1 MRSMTGFGRAQIQF
15 QNDII
20 TLEVASVNKRNLE
33 VLLSSPKEWQAF
45 EIHASQKV
53 KSKIYRGRIRISASI
68 EQQSGKTSSLFNKD
82 QLGSDF
88 SEFKKLLQEY
98 GTSIEIKGETILEL
112 LKLRN
117 SNDSHAIP
125 ITEVDEILDGLLS
138 DALEKLLEMK
148 NQEGNALRK
157 DMSGRV
163 SQIAKLVSK
172 IESESLNIAH
182 EWKEKLFQRLSNAG
196 LQIDLDDERVL
207 KEITIFAEKS
217 DISEEITRLN
227 SHILQ
232 LHTTFELAE
241 SIGRK
246 IEFLLQEIGRELN
259 TICSKSTKIQCTQI
273 ALDARNELEK
283 LREQALNVE

>member
-1 MRSMTGFGRAQIQF
+1 MTGFGRAQIQF

-20 TLEVASVNKRNLE
+20 TLELASVNKRNLE

-53 KSKIYRGRIRISASI
+53 KSKIYRGRIRISVSI

-125 ITEVDEILDGLLS
+125 ITKVDEILDGLLS

-232 LHTTFELAE
+232 LHTTFEQPE

>member
-20 TLEVASVNKRNLE
+20 TLELASVNKRNLE

-53 KSKIYRGRIRISASI
+53 KSKIYRGRIRISVSI
-68 EQQSGKTSSLFNKD
+68 EQESGKTSSLFNKD

-157 DMSGRV
+157 DMSERV
-163 SQIAKLVSK
+163 SLISRLVSK
-172 IESESLNIAH
+172 IESESLNIAQ
-182 EWKEKLFQRLSNAG
+182 EWKEKLLQRLSNAG

-207 KEITIFAEKS
+207 KEVTIFAEKS

-232 LHTTFELAE
+232 LHTTFEQAE

>member
-1 MRSMTGFGRAQIQF
+1 MTGFGRAQIQF

-20 TLEVASVNKRNLE
+20 TLELASVNKRNLE

-53 KSKIYRGRIRISASI
+53 KSKIYRGRIRISVSI

-82 QLGSDF
+82 QLDSDF

-117 SNDSHAIP
+117 SNDSNAIP

-157 DMSGRV
+157 DMSERV
-163 SQIAKLVSK
+163 SLISRLVSK
-172 IESESLNIAH
+172 IESESLNIAQ

-232 LHTTFELAE
+232 LHTTFEQPE

>member
-53 KSKIYRGRIRISASI
+53 KSKIYRGRIRISVSI

-125 ITEVDEILDGLLS
+125 ITKVDEILDGLLS

-163 SQIAKLVSK
+163 SHIAKLVSK

-232 LHTTFELAE
+232 LHTTFEQPE

>member
-15 QNDII
+15 LNDII

-33 VLLSSPKEWQAF
+33 VILSSPKEWQAF

-53 KSKIYRGRIRISASI
+53 KSKIYRGRIRISVSI

-82 QLGSDF
+82 QLSSDF
-88 SEFKKLLQEY
+88 SELKKLLQEY
-98 GTSIEIKGETILEL
+98 GTTIEIKGETILEL

-157 DMSGRV
+157 DMSERV
-163 SQIAKLVSK
+163 SLISRLVSK
-172 IESESLNIAH
+172 IESESLNIAQ

-232 LHTTFELAE
+232 LHTTFEQAE

>member
-20 TLEVASVNKRNLE
+20 TLELASVNKRNLE

-53 KSKIYRGRIRISASI
+53 KSKIYRGRIRISVSI
-68 EQQSGKTSSLFNKD
+68 EQQSGKASSLFNKD

-88 SEFKKLLQEY
+88 SELKKLLQEY

-148 NQEGNALRK
+148 NQEGNSLRK
-157 DMSGRV
+157 DMSERV
-163 SQIAKLVSK
+163 SLISRLVSK
-172 IESESLNIAH
+172 IESESLNIAL

-232 LHTTFELAE
+232 LHTTFEQAE

-246 IEFLLQEIGRELN
+246 IEFLLQEMGRELN

>member
-1 MRSMTGFGRAQIQF
+1 KQYGF
-15 QNDII
+15 
-20 TLEVASVNKRNLE
+20 SVNKRNLE

-53 KSKIYRGRIRISASI
+53 KSKIYRGRIRISVSI

-82 QLGSDF
+82 QLSSDF

-148 NQEGNALRK
+148 NHNVMISFRNCIWARPNPVILLIRK
-157 DMSGRV
+157 S
-163 SQIAKLVSK
+163 
-172 IESESLNIAH
+172 
-182 EWKEKLFQRLSNAG
+182 FQA
-196 LQIDLDDERVL
+196 DL
-207 KEITIFAEKS
+207 
-217 DISEEITRLN
+217 
-227 SHILQ
+227 
-232 LHTTFELAE
+232 
-241 SIGRK
+241 
-246 IEFLLQEIGRELN
+246 
-259 TICSKSTKIQCTQI
+259 
-273 ALDARNELEK
+273 
-283 LREQALNVE
+283 

>member
-20 TLEVASVNKRNLE
+20 TLELASVNKRNLE

-53 KSKIYRGRIRISASI
+53 KSKIYRGRIRISVSI

-82 QLGSDF
+82 QLDSDF

-117 SNDSHAIP
+117 SNDSLAIP

-157 DMSGRV
+157 DMSERV
-163 SQIAKLVSK
+163 SLISRLVSK
-172 IESESLNIAH
+172 IESESLNIAQ

-232 LHTTFELAE
+232 LHTTFEQPE

>member
-53 KSKIYRGRIRISASI
+53 KSKIYRGRIRISVSI

-82 QLGSDF
+82 QLSSDF

-125 ITEVDEILDGLLS
+125 ITEVNEILDGLLS

-157 DMSGRV
+157 DMSERV
-163 SQIAKLVSK
+163 SLIAKLVSK
-172 IESESLNIAH
+172 IESESLNIAQ

-232 LHTTFELAE
+232 LHTTFEQAE

>member
-15 QNDII
+15 LNDII

-53 KSKIYRGRIRISASI
+53 KSKIYRGRIRISVSI

-82 QLGSDF
+82 QLSSDF

-157 DMSGRV
+157 DMSERV
-163 SQIAKLVSK
+163 SLIARLVSK
-172 IESESLNIAH
+172 IESESLNIAQ

-232 LHTTFELAE
+232 LHTTFEQAE

>member
-53 KSKIYRGRIRISASI
+53 KSKIYRGRIRISVSI

-82 QLGSDF
+82 QLSSDF
-88 SEFKKLLQEY
+88 SELKKLLQEY

-157 DMSGRV
+157 DMSERV

-172 IESESLNIAH
+172 IESESLNIAQ

-232 LHTTFELAE
+232 LHTTFQQAE

-246 IEFLLQEIGRELN
+246 IEFLLQEMGRELN

>member
-53 KSKIYRGRIRISASI
+53 KSKIYRGRIRISVSI

-232 LHTTFELAE
+232 LHTTFEQPE

>member
-1 MRSMTGFGRAQIQF
+1 MTGFGRAQIQF

-20 TLEVASVNKRNLE
+20 TLELASVNKRNLE

-53 KSKIYRGRIRISASI
+53 KSKIYRGRIRISVSI
-68 EQQSGKTSSLFNKD
+68 EQQSGKISSLFNKD

-232 LHTTFELAE
+232 LHTTFEQPE

>member
-53 KSKIYRGRIRISASI
+53 KSKIYRGRIRISVSI

-82 QLGSDF
+82 QLSSDF

-157 DMSGRV
+157 DMSERV
-163 SQIAKLVSK
+163 SLIAKLVSK
-172 IESESLNIAH
+172 IESESLNIAQ

-232 LHTTFELAE
+232 LHTTFEQPE

>member
-1 MRSMTGFGRAQIQF
+1 MTGFGRAQIQF

-20 TLEVASVNKRNLE
+20 TLELASVNKRNLE

-53 KSKIYRGRIRISASI
+53 KSKIYRGRIRISVSI
-68 EQQSGKTSSLFNKD
+68 EQESGKTSSLFNKD

-157 DMSGRV
+157 DMSERV
-163 SQIAKLVSK
+163 SLISRLVSK
-172 IESESLNIAH
+172 IESESLNTAQ
-182 EWKEKLFQRLSNAG
+182 EWKEKLLQRLSNAG

-207 KEITIFAEKS
+207 KEVTIFAEKS

-232 LHTTFELAE
+232 LHTTFEQAE

>member
-53 KSKIYRGRIRISASI
+53 KSKIYRGRIRISVSI

-82 QLGSDF
+82 QLSSDF
-88 SEFKKLLQEY
+88 SELKKLLQEY

-157 DMSGRV
+157 DMSERV

-172 IESESLNIAH
+172 IESESLNIAQ

-227 SHILQ
+227 SHFLQ
-232 LHTTFELAE
+232 LHTTFEQAE

>member
-20 TLEVASVNKRNLE
+20 TLELASVNKRNLE

-53 KSKIYRGRIRISASI
+53 KSKIYRGRIRISVSI
-68 EQQSGKTSSLFNKD
+68 EQESGKTSSLFNKD

-157 DMSGRV
+157 DMSERV
-163 SQIAKLVSK
+163 SLISRLVSK
-172 IESESLNIAH
+172 IESESLNIAQ
-182 EWKEKLFQRLSNAG
+182 EWKEKFLQRLSNAG

-207 KEITIFAEKS
+207 KEVTIFAEKS

-232 LHTTFELAE
+232 LHTTFEQAE

>member
-1 MRSMTGFGRAQIQF
+1 MTGFGRAQIQF

-20 TLEVASVNKRNLE
+20 TLELASVNKRNLE

-53 KSKIYRGRIRISASI
+53 KSKIYRGRIRISVSI

-232 LHTTFELAE
+232 LHTTFEQPE

>member
-20 TLEVASVNKRNLE
+20 TLELASVNKRNLE

-53 KSKIYRGRIRISASI
+53 KSKIYRGRIRISVSI
-68 EQQSGKTSSLFNKD
+68 EQESGKTSSLFNKD

-157 DMSGRV
+157 DMSERV
-163 SQIAKLVSK
+163 SLISRLVSK
-172 IESESLNIAH
+172 IESESLNTVQ
-182 EWKEKLFQRLSNAG
+182 EWKEKLLQRLSNAG

-207 KEITIFAEKS
+207 KEVTIFAEKS

-232 LHTTFELAE
+232 LHTTFEQAE

>member
-1 MRSMTGFGRAQIQF
+1 MTGFGRAQIQF

-20 TLEVASVNKRNLE
+20 TLELASVNKRNLE

-53 KSKIYRGRIRISASI
+53 KSKIYRGRIRISVSI

-82 QLGSDF
+82 QLDSDF

-117 SNDSHAIP
+117 SNDSLAIP

-157 DMSGRV
+157 DMSERV
-163 SQIAKLVSK
+163 SLISRLVSK
-172 IESESLNIAH
+172 IESESLNIAQD
-182 EWKEKLFQRLSNAG
+182 WKEKLFQRLSNAG

-232 LHTTFELAE
+232 LHTTFEQPE

>member
-53 KSKIYRGRIRISASI
+53 KSKIYRGRIRISVSI

-82 QLGSDF
+82 QLSSDF

-157 DMSGRV
+157 DMSERV

-172 IESESLNIAH
+172 IESESLNIAQ

-232 LHTTFELAE
+232 LHTTFEQPE

-246 IEFLLQEIGRELN
+246 IEFLLQEMGRELN
-259 TICSKSTKIQCTQI
+259 TICSKSTKILCTQI

>member
-1 MRSMTGFGRAQIQF
+1 MTGFGRAQIQF

-20 TLEVASVNKRNLE
+20 TLELASVNKRNLE

-53 KSKIYRGRIRISASI
+53 KSKIYRGRIRISVSI
-68 EQQSGKTSSLFNKD
+68 EQQSGKASSLFNKD

-88 SEFKKLLQEY
+88 SELKKLLQEY

-125 ITEVDEILDGLLS
+125 ITEVDEILEGLLS

-148 NQEGNALRK
+148 NQEGNSLRK
-157 DMSGRV
+157 DMSERV

-172 IESESLNIAH
+172 IESESLNIAQ

-232 LHTTFELAE
+232 LHTTFEQAE

-246 IEFLLQEIGRELN
+246 IEFLLQEMGRELN

>member
-20 TLEVASVNKRNLE
+20 TLELASVNKRNLE

-53 KSKIYRGRIRISASI
+53 KSKIYRGRIRISVSI

-82 QLGSDF
+82 QLSSDF
-88 SEFKKLLQEY
+88 SELKKLLQEY

-148 NQEGNALRK
+148 NQEGNSLRK
-157 DMSGRV
+157 DMSERV

-172 IESESLNIAH
+172 IESESLNIAQ

-232 LHTTFELAE
+232 LHTTFEQAE

-246 IEFLLQEIGRELN
+246 IEFLLQEMGRELN

>member
-20 TLEVASVNKRNLE
+20 TLELASVNKRNLE

-53 KSKIYRGRIRISASI
+53 KSKIYRGRIRISVSI

-82 QLGSDF
+82 QLDSDF

-232 LHTTFELAE
+232 LHTTFEQPE

>member
-53 KSKIYRGRIRISASI
+53 KSKIYRGRIRISVSI
-68 EQQSGKTSSLFNKD
+68 EQQSGKASSLFNKD

-88 SEFKKLLQEY
+88 SELKKLLQEY
-98 GTSIEIKGETILEL
+98 GTTIEIKGETIFEL

-148 NQEGNALRK
+148 NQEGNSLRK
-157 DMSGRV
+157 DMSERV
-163 SQIAKLVSK
+163 SLISRLVSK
-172 IESESLNIAH
+172 IESESLNIAQ

-232 LHTTFELAE
+232 LHTTFEQAE

>member
-53 KSKIYRGRIRISASI
+53 KSKIYRGRIRISVSI

-82 QLGSDF
+82 QLSSDF
-88 SEFKKLLQEY
+88 SELKKLLQEY
-98 GTSIEIKGETILEL
+98 GTTIEIKGETILEL

-157 DMSGRV
+157 DMSERV

-172 IESESLNIAH
+172 IESESLNIAQ

-232 LHTTFELAE
+232 LHTTFQQAE

>member
-53 KSKIYRGRIRISASI
+53 KSKIYRGRIRISVSI

-157 DMSGRV
+157 DMSERV

-172 IESESLNIAH
+172 IESESLNIAQ

-232 LHTTFELAE
+232 LHTTFEQAE

-246 IEFLLQEIGRELN
+246 IEFLLQEMGRELN

>member
-53 KSKIYRGRIRISASI
+53 KSKIYRGRIRISVSI

-82 QLGSDF
+82 QLSSDF

-138 DALEKLLEMK
+138 NALEKLLEMK

-157 DMSGRV
+157 DMSERV

-172 IESESLNIAH
+172 IESESLNIAQ

-232 LHTTFELAE
+232 LHTTFEQAE

>member
-20 TLEVASVNKRNLE
+20 TLELASVNKRNLE

-53 KSKIYRGRIRISASI
+53 KSKIYRGRIRISVSI
-68 EQQSGKTSSLFNKD
+68 EQQSGKISSLFNKD

-172 IESESLNIAH
+172 IESESLNIAQ

-227 SHILQ
+227 SHIIQ
-232 LHTTFELAE
+232 LHTTFEQPE

>member
-1 MRSMTGFGRAQIQF
+1 MTGFGRAQIQF

-20 TLEVASVNKRNLE
+20 TLELASVNKRNLE

-53 KSKIYRGRIRISASI
+53 KSKIYRGRIRISVSI

-157 DMSGRV
+157 DMSERV
-163 SQIAKLVSK
+163 SLISRLVSK

-232 LHTTFELAE
+232 LHTTFEQPE

>member
-53 KSKIYRGRIRISASI
+53 KSKIYRGRVRISVSI
-68 EQQSGKTSSLFNKD
+68 EQESGKTSSLFNKD

-98 GTSIEIKGETILEL
+98 GASIEIKGETILEL

-148 NQEGNALRK
+148 NQEGSALRK
-157 DMSGRV
+157 DMSERV
-163 SQIAKLVSK
+163 SLISRFVSK
-172 IESESLNIAH
+172 IESESLNIAQ
-182 EWKEKLFQRLSNAG
+182 EWKEKLLQRLSNAG

-232 LHTTFELAE
+232 LHTTFEQAE

>member
-20 TLEVASVNKRNLE
+20 TLELASVNKRNLE
-33 VLLSSPKEWQAF
+33 VLLSSPKEWHAY

-53 KSKIYRGRIRISASI
+53 KSKIYRGRIRISVSI
-68 EQQSGKTSSLFNKD
+68 EQESGKTSSLFNKD

-88 SEFKKLLQEY
+88 CEFKKLLQEY

-125 ITEVDEILDGLLS
+125 ITEVDKILDGLLS

-157 DMSGRV
+157 DMSERV
-163 SQIAKLVSK
+163 SLISRLVSK
-172 IESESLNIAH
+172 IESESLNIAQ
-182 EWKEKLFQRLSNAG
+182 EWKEKFLQRLSNAG

-232 LHTTFELAE
+232 LHTTFEQAE

>member
-1 MRSMTGFGRAQIQF
+1 MTGFGRAQIQF

-20 TLEVASVNKRNLE
+20 TLELASVNKRNLE

-53 KSKIYRGRIRISASI
+53 KSKIYRGRIRISVSI
-68 EQQSGKTSSLFNKD
+68 EQESGKTSSLFNKD

-157 DMSGRV
+157 DMSERV
-163 SQIAKLVSK
+163 SLISRLVSK
-172 IESESLNIAH
+172 IESESLNIAQ
-182 EWKEKLFQRLSNAG
+182 EWKEKFLQRLSNAG

-207 KEITIFAEKS
+207 KEVTIFAEKS

-232 LHTTFELAE
+232 LHTTFEQAE

-259 TICSKSTKIQCTQI
+259 TICSKSTKTQCTQI

>member
-15 QNDII
+15 QNDMI
-20 TLEVASVNKRNLE
+20 TLELASVNKRNLE

-53 KSKIYRGRIRISASI
+53 KSKIYRGRIRISVSI
-68 EQQSGKTSSLFNKD
+68 EQQSGKISSLFNKD

-227 SHILQ
+227 SHIIQ
-232 LHTTFELAE
+232 LHTTFEQPE

>member
-15 QNDII
+15 LNGII

-53 KSKIYRGRIRISASI
+53 KSKIYRGRIRISVSI

-82 QLGSDF
+82 QLSSDF
-88 SEFKKLLQEY
+88 SELKKLLQEY

-157 DMSGRV
+157 DMSERV
-163 SQIAKLVSK
+163 SLISRLVSK
-172 IESESLNIAH
+172 IESESLNIAQ

-232 LHTTFELAE
+232 LHTTFEQAE

-246 IEFLLQEIGRELN
+246 IEFLLQEMGRELN

>member
-1 MRSMTGFGRAQIQF
+1 MTGFGRAQIQF

-53 KSKIYRGRIRISASI
+53 KSKIYRGRVRISVSI
-68 EQQSGKTSSLFNKD
+68 EQESGKTSSLFNKD

-98 GTSIEIKGETILEL
+98 GASIEIKGGTILEL

-157 DMSGRV
+157 DMSKRV
-163 SQIAKLVSK
+163 SLISRLVSK
-172 IESESLNIAH
+172 IESESLNIAK

-232 LHTTFELAE
+232 LHTTFEQAE

>member
-20 TLEVASVNKRNLE
+20 TLELASVNKRNLE

-53 KSKIYRGRIRISASI
+53 KSKIYRGRIRISVSI
-68 EQQSGKTSSLFNKD
+68 EQKSGTIPSLFNKD
-82 QLGSDF
+82 QLNSDF

-117 SNDSHAIP
+117 SHDSHAVP
-125 ITEVDEILDGLLS
+125 ITEVDKILDELLS

-157 DMSGRV
+157 DMSERV
-163 SQIAKLVSK
+163 SLISKLVSK
-172 IESESLNIAH
+172 IESESSHIAQ

-232 LHTTFELAE
+232 LNSTFDQTE

-273 ALDARNELEK
+273 ALDARTELEK

>member
-1 MRSMTGFGRAQIQF
+1 MTGFGRAQIQF

-53 KSKIYRGRIRISASI
+53 KSKIYRGRIRISVSI

-82 QLGSDF
+82 QLSSDF
-88 SEFKKLLQEY
+88 SELKKLLQEY

-157 DMSGRV
+157 DMSERV

-172 IESESLNIAH
+172 IESESLNIAQ

-232 LHTTFELAE
+232 LHTTFEQAE